1 MSKKSKLN
9 KIIGLFLIF
18 FPLNIQIYE
27 PIIASNFLS
36 NNFKKHSSQG
46 NSNEDLK
53 SEYLLGPGDGFY
65 AEFIGLE
72 IFSNKYI

>member
-18 FPLNIQIYE
+18 FTLNIQIYE

-53 SEYLLGPGDGFY
+53 SEYLLGLVMVFMQN
-65 AEFIGLE
+65 LLVLR
-72 IFSNKYI
+72 FSNNIL